1 VTIALLG
8 VVFGLD
14 PERSLWHNM
23 NHPFLSGN
31 ALNLPW
37 VGEFFYT
44 LLSSSSLS
52 RQDELQALIPRS
64 TYLLPFKIIFWIVF
78 ATVVILAIRAEKTF
92 KNCLLFSIVGL
103 VTYVIW
109 NSGVHENHLFVAV
122 ILAYMLMLHQRTREH
137 WAIVTVLA
145 VMFNV
150 NMFVFYGVTGT
161 KLQSPVVGVDL
172 SGVLAMLYAV
182 AWLLLVMYAWEVTQP
197 RKEGGNAERAHLPAT
212 VLN

>member
-1 VTIALLG
+1 MQVLKPSAI
-8 VVFGLD
+8 
-14 PERSLWHNM
+14 
-23 NHPFLSGN
+23 
-31 ALNLPW
+31 
-37 VGEFFYT
+37 
-44 LLSSSSLS
+44 
-52 RQDELQALIPRS
+52 
-64 TYLLPFKIIFWIVF
+64 YLLPVKIIFSIVF
-78 ATVVILAIRAEKTF
+78 ATIIISAIRADKTF
-92 KNCLLFSIVGL
+92 NNCILFSIIGL

-172 SGVLAMLYAV
+172 SGVLAMLHAV

-197 RKEGGNAERAHLPAT
+197 RKEGGNAERETHLPAT
-212 VLN
+212 ILN